1 MSWPAARN
9 VLDPEAEA
17 VTLGETDGAAEAG
30 GAEGD
35 PPEAANAVG
44 AAVLLAGLEGAD
56 AAVLVA
62 ELQAVSSKAAPASR
76 PPATIGRALREF
88 AVNINVR
95 TL

>member
-1 MSWPAARN
+1 LRGVPLMSWPAARN

-17 VTLGETDGAAEAG
+17 AR
-30 GAEGD
+30 
-35 PPEAANAVG
+35 AVG
-44 AAVLLAGLEGAD
+44 AAVLPAALEGAD